1 MKETI
6 KYFLSGFTILGI
18 SLLVLGCA
26 TKIESGKELNEGLNE
41 DWVSPE
47 DLFMEGEDAFAAVYN
62 MRSGVNLGN
71 GFDTTSFNEKEFANG
86 EDGWIVKYT
95 DKTPGSW
102 EKAWGQPVTSKKLIK
117 GIKALGFN
125 AVRVPVTWAEHM
137 DFETGKIDE
146 AWLKRVQE
154 VVDWILEEE
163 MYCLLNTHH
172 DGGTDGWVEASE
184 ALYEKYNEA
193 YKKLYENIGNTF
205 KDYSDRLILCG
216 TNEIISADEK
226 WECGPEDAVN
236 VVNKWNQLFVNTV
249 RSTGGKNAT
258 RNLMVGTYCC
268 STEESDLKGF
278 VKPSDSAGDKKLIME
293 VHIYSPRGFVWDKT
307 DWISD
312 WGTEWKSLWESQVT
326 GEFDRVKKY
335 ADEYDM
341 PVIIGEWGTLGRR
354 FPGTNANGTKKW
366 KATSD
371 AEGGKFTSFFIKES
385 RKRGFTSFY
394 WDTQE
399 VVDRASG
406 NVTSPFMMNGI
417 RENY

>member
-1 MKETI
+1 MKKTL
-6 KYFLSGFTILGI
+6 KCFFSGVTILGI
-18 SLLVLGCA
+18 CFLISGCGP
-26 TKIESGKELNEGLNE
+26 KIAPSESPNEEFNK
-41 DWVSPE
+41 DWVPPE
-47 DLFMEGEDAFAAVYN
+47 DLFQEGEDAFAAVYN

-71 GFDTTSFNEKEFANG
+71 SFDATSFDESKFANG
-86 EDGWIVKYT
+86 EAGWIPTY
-95 DKTPGSW
+95 GSNKPEDW
-102 EKAWGQPVTSKKLIK
+102 EKAWGQPVTTKKLIK
-117 GIKALGFN
+117 EIKALGFN

-137 DFETGKIDE
+137 DFKTGKIDE

-154 VVDWILEEE
+154 VVDWILEEK

-172 DGGTDGWVEASE
+172 DGGADGWVEASE
-184 ALYEKYNEA
+184 ALYEKYNEV
-193 YKKLYENIGNTF
+193 YQKLYKNIGNTF

-216 TNEIISADEK
+216 TNEMISADNK
-226 WECGPEDAVN
+226 WSCGPEEAVN

-278 VKPSDSAGDKKLIME
+278 VKPYDSAGDKKLIME

-354 FPGTNANGTKKW
+354 FPGTNENGTKKW
-366 KATSD
+366 EATSD
-371 AEGGKFTSFFIKES
+371 EEGANFTSFFIKES
-385 RKRGFTSFY
+385 RNRGFTSFY
-394 WDTQE
+394 WDSQE
-399 VVDRASG
+399 VVDRSSG
-406 NVTSPFMMNGI
+406 IVTSPHMMNGI